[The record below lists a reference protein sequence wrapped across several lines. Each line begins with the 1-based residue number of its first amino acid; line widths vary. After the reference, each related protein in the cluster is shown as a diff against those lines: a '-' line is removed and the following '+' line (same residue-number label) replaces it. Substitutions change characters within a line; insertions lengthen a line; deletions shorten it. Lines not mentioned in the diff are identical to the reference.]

1 MDQADNSVPINPG
14 VDVSSR
20 AEEIFYRALEILDT
34 AACNAYLDGACD
46 PTLRKA
52 VDALLTDH
60 ARAETILASCS
71 DALVWPGSHDVASVA
86 SLNAESEIGA
96 QIGPYTLIRR
106 LGEGSGG
113 IVYEAA
119 QETPV
124 RRRVALKILR
134 AGLDTRRVIARF
146 EAERQTLAWMEH
158 PNIARVID
166 AGATTSARPYFV
178 LELVH
183 GTRITDYCIQARV
196 DVPGRLRLLQQV
208 CAAIQH
214 AHQKGVI
221 HRDLKPSNIL
231 VSLVDDTPVPKV
243 IDFGVAK
250 AMAEPSAAPPAPVA
264 AAEHVAGTPAYMSPE
279 QRRGSAESDT
289 RSDIYSLGIVLRE
302 LLLGVRPHAGDLE
315 STKQTTPP
323 TFLSSRDLVWI
334 VRKATEENP
343 DRRYQ
348 TVRSFAQDLENFLTG
363 RPVEAHPSSALY
375 RASKLIR
382 RNKLASAA
390 LAAAMLALVGGL
402 TVSTFLLIRARA
414 AERQEARL
422 RVEAEERAHVARAAI
437 LLMQG
442 KPAEAH
448 IEIERM
454 AGPLTQPSV
463 EATQVFRSL
472 ATWSALRADWATAGQ
487 RLLALS
493 RVNRFDDTDQSDNA
507 TRDLVPIAP
516 TLIEAGDL
524 DGYRDFHRRLLE
536 RLGQTRNPVAAEQIL
551 KGCLLLPEDPASLAV
566 LDPIAAVAQQSLSE
580 SLVPENHLE
589 AWRCAALGLWSYRH
603 GRFADAVSWCDRS
616 LALQDDEF
624 ARHAY
629 SRVVRSMASAGLGRP
644 DQARTDRAF
653 AEREIETIFA
663 QQLEMRKHGYWHDWL
678 AARILLREALLLP

>member
-1 MDQADNSVPINPG
+1 MSHGP
-14 VDVSSR
+14 DVSSQ
-20 AEEIFYRALEILDT
+20 AEEIFYRALEIVDT
-34 AACNAYLDGACD
+34 AERAAYLDGACD
-46 PTLRKA
+46 SALRKT
-52 VDALLTDH
+52 VDALLADH
-60 ARAETILASCS
+60 ARADAILAGCS
-71 DALVWPGSHDVASVA
+71 DALVWPDTHTVSSVA
-86 SLNAESEIGA
+86 SLIAESEIGA

-146 EAERQTLAWMEH
+146 EAERQTLALMEH

-166 AGATTSARPYFV
+166 AGATASARPYFV

-183 GTRITDYCIQARV
+183 GTRITDYCEQARV
-196 DVPGRLRLLQQV
+196 DVPGRLRLVQQV
-208 CAAIQH
+208 CSAIQH

-231 VSLVDDTPVPKV
+231 VSLVDDVPVPKV
-243 IDFGVAK
+243 IDFGIAK
-250 AMAEPSAAPPAPVA
+250 ATAERSTATPSPIV
-264 AAEHVAGTPAYMSPE
+264 AAEHAAGTPAYMSPE
-279 QRRGSAESDT
+279 QRRGAIESDT
-289 RSDIYSLGIVLRE
+289 RSDIYSLGIVLHE
-302 LLLGVRPHAGDLE
+302 LLAGARPSTGAPESGERTLPSASFSSTDL
-315 STKQTTPP
+315 T
-323 TFLSSRDLVWI
+323 WI
-334 VRKATEENP
+334 VRKATDENP
-343 DRRYQ
+343 DGRYQ

-382 RNKLASAA
+382 RNKLASVA
-390 LAAAMLALVGGL
+390 LASAILALAGGF
-402 TVSTFLLIRARA
+402 TVSTFLLIRART

-422 RVEAEERAHVARAAI
+422 RAEAEERAHVAHAAI

-448 IEIERM
+448 HEIERM

-472 ATWSALRADWATAGQ
+472 ATWSALRADWTTAGQ

-551 KGCLLLPEDPASLAV
+551 KGCLLLPENPDSLAV
-566 LDPIAAVAQQSLSE
+566 LDPIAAVAQQSLSK
-580 SLVPENHLE
+580 SPVPENHLE

-603 GRFADAVSWCDRS
+603 GRFDDAVSWSDRS

-629 SRVVRSMASAGLGRP
+629 SRVVRSMASAGLGRT

-678 AARILLREALLLP
+678 AARILLREASLRP